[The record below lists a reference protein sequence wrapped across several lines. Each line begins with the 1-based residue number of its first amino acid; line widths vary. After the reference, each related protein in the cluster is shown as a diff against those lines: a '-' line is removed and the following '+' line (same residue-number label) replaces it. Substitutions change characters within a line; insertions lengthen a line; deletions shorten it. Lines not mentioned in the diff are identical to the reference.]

1 MRAFGWGLGLVLT
14 LTGCAET
21 RCEELTPEPLV
32 GFYRAGLT
40 LGEKRMHR
48 ASIDVLE
55 KEVHLNFTMP
65 DGSRIRAK
73 YRVTKKRKVVE

>member
-1 MRAFGWGLGLVLT
+1 MRVYGCVLLLALLGC
-14 LTGCAET
+14 GET
-21 RCEELTPEPLV
+21 RCEDLTPEPLV

-40 LGEKRMHR
+40 LGKERMLR

-55 KEVHLNFTMP
+55 KEVHLNFTTP